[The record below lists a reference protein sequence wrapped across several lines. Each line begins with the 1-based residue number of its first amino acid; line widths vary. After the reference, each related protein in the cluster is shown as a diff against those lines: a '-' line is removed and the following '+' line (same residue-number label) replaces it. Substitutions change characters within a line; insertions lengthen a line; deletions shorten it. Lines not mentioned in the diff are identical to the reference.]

1 MGQVCSGAGVSKHVC
16 VPRDPADKELDPI
29 ELRETKIPDF
39 DAFFESAFAPLNE
52 LVDIHNGLAL
62 SEENLKAAAAALQGE
77 AQLRM
82 LVIQG
87 SVALELFRFEQVDEE
102 TFDEVLVAG
111 KELDDKLAASVALR
125 EAFDAVQHAISE
137 LNVALLK
144 PEAAGGN
151 AVQFEP
157 KLGRLLVTRRGEG
170 DVLVRDVNVALF
182 TLRKHLMLQ
191 AHVASLR
198 EAAAILFQA
207 VAKSEDLSQLS
218 VAVDED
224 SGAPTLMNG
233 DEPLELKRLN
243 KLARPVAQLRDAM
256 VELVENVQS
265 AAQSVPELAQASAD
279 FAEQAQG
286 FPTQV
291 PSAVSDAG
299 LSITELPKAASATGG
314 NAKALGNGP
323 KIARATLAMVQYA
336 ARELIEA
343 SQMPRGG

>member
-62 SEENLKAAAAALQGE
+62 SEENLKSAAAALQGE

-82 LVIQG
+82 LAIQS
-87 SVALELFRFEQVDEE
+87 SVALELFKFVQVDEE
-102 TFDEVLVAG
+102 TFEEVVIAG
-111 KELDDKLAASVALR
+111 NELDDKLAGSVALR
-125 EAFDAVQHAISE
+125 EAFDVVQHAITE
-137 LNVALLK
+137 LNAALMK
-144 PEAAGGN
+144 PETTN
-151 AVQFEP
+151 VVQFEP
-157 KLGRLLVTRRGEG
+157 KHGRLLVTRRGEG

-182 TLRKHLMLQ
+182 TLRKHLMLH
-191 AHVASLR
+191 AHVASLQ

-207 VAKSEDLSQLS
+207 VAKTEDLSQLS
-218 VAVDED
+218 VAVDEET
-224 SGAPTLMNG
+224 GAPTLMNG
-233 DEPLELKRLN
+233 DEPLELKRMN
-243 KLARPVAQLRDAM
+243 KLAQPVAQLRDAM
-256 VELVENVQS
+256 VELVENAQS
-265 AAQSVPELAQASAD
+265 AAESVPELAQASTD
-279 FAEQAQG
+279 FAEQAQA

-291 PSAVSDAG
+291 PQAVSDAG
-299 LSITELPKAASATGG
+299 LSITELPKAATATSG
-314 NAKALGNGP
+314 NVKALGNGP